1 MRKKIISI
9 IVACIILTTI
19 GSENIF
25 ADSKKIEENSTPI
38 YVGDEFPTFTQEDYD
53 NNFEDYSYNKI
64 KVSLK
69 ENNNN
74 IQRYSQEKE
83 SNAVGIQK
91 ACNFLTSWKFL

>member
-64 KVSLK
+64 YNDQL
-69 ENNNN
+69 
-74 IQRYSQEKE
+74 IL
-83 SNAVGIQK
+83 
-91 ACNFLTSWKFL
+91 FLFV